1 MINLNSDIRKLSM
14 DDLESVSG
22 GGSNGVTLT
31 FFGNTIHFGTDQT
44 GASYISLHGADGTNS
59 TTRGEPK

>member
-1 MINLNSDIRKLSM
+1 MTSLNSDICELSM
-14 DDLESVSG
+14 GELELVSAG
-22 GGSNGVTLT
+22 GGVTLN